1 MIFLLGAA
9 LLALFWGLGYLWLVR
24 LMPPGQELAWP
35 GWLEAYAA
43 RLSQSL
49 DDMFLP
55 LSPAAVRAAVLA
67 LLAAGAAVGFTLPG
81 ATGNIERL
89 SIGRAVELNREGN
102 PQAALAELSRY
113 KDSNSALARNEL
125 GVAYYGTGNM
135 DLAEQ
140 EFKKAVELKPQYAK
154 AQANLAA
161 MRGLMGDAQSQVFA
175 EARARQ
181 AEQLPITLEELYP
194 KREGL
199 AGNLCLRLFCAAAL
213 AWAFVQIPK
222 GVLALIRRRRIRRFE
237 AQLADGLVMASN
249 ALRAG
254 FSLLQA
260 LDLTASKSQAPLS
273 QEFGLI
279 LKEHRLGADLNE
291 ALRHLARRIPTA
303 DTLIFVN
310 SVSILRETGGN
321 LTEIFDTL
329 AQTIQERKQI
339 QNKIKAMTAEGETQ
353 AYFLAALPV
362 VLGFVLYQL
371 NPESM
376 TLFFTTFGGW
386 LMLMLMGLMEVVGI
400 TTMLKIVRV
409 KV

>member
-1 MIFLLGAA
+1 MMFLLGAA
-9 LLALFWGLGYLWLVR
+9 LLILFWGLGYLWLATV
-24 LMPPGQELAWP
+24 LPPGREGWP
-35 GWLEAYAA
+35 ASLEAYAA
-43 RLSQSL
+43 RVSQSL

-55 LSPAAVRAAVLA
+55 MSQRVVRTVILA
-67 LLAAGAAVGFTLPG
+67 LAAVGAAAGFILPS
-81 ATGNIERL
+81 AAGNIERL
-89 SIGRAVELNREGN
+89 SIDRAMELNRAGN
-102 PQAALAELSRY
+102 YQAAMTELSRY
-113 KDSNSALARNEL
+113 KGSSSALAHNEL

-140 EFKKAVELKPQYAK
+140 EFLKAVELKTQYAK
-154 AQANLAA
+154 ARANLAA
-161 MRGLMGDAQSQVFA
+161 MRGLLGDPQRQNFE

-181 AEQLPITLEELYP
+181 AEQLPMDLEELYP
-194 KREGL
+194 QSEGM
-199 AGNLCLRLFCAAAL
+199 AGDLTMRLFCAL
-213 AWAFVQIPK
+213 VFAWAFTQAPK
-222 GVLALIRRRRIRRFE
+222 GVLVLIRRRRVKRFE
-237 AQLADGLVMASN
+237 LQLADGLVMASN

-260 LDLTASKSQAPLS
+260 LDLTATKSQAPLS

-291 ALRHLARRIPTA
+291 ALRHLAQRMPTP
-303 DTLIFVN
+303 DTYIFVN

-329 AQTIQERKQI
+329 AETIQERKQI
-339 QNKIKAMTAEGETQ
+339 QNKLRTMTAEGETQ
-353 AYFLAALPV
+353 AYFLAALPI

-371 NPESM
+371 NQESM
-376 TLFFTTFGGW
+376 ALFFTTFGGW

-400 TTMLKIVRV
+400 AMMFKIVRV

>member
-1 MIFLLGAA
+1 MTFFLGAT
-9 LLALFWGLGYLWLVR
+9 LLILFWGLGYLWLVT
-24 LMPPGQELAWP
+24 LLPPDRQGWP
-35 GWLEAYAA
+35 LSLERYAA
-43 RLSQSL
+43 RVSLSL

-55 LSPAAVRAAVLA
+55 VGLAKARTAILA
-67 LLAAGAAVGFTLPG
+67 LAGAGALVGFILPS
-81 ATGNIERL
+81 AADNFERL
-89 SIGRAVELNREGN
+89 SIDQAVEFNRAGN
-102 PQAALAELSRY
+102 YKAALSSLSRY
-113 KDSNSALARNEL
+113 KESTSALAHNEL

-135 DLAEQ
+135 DQAEQ
-140 EFKKAVELKPQYAK
+140 EFQKALELKPQYAK
-154 AQANLAA
+154 AQSNLAI
-161 MRGLMGDAQSQVFA
+161 MRGLLGDPQRQAFE

-181 AEQLPITLEELYP
+181 AEQLPMDLEELYP
-194 KREGL
+194 QSESL
-199 AGNLCLRLFCAAAL
+199 AGELTLRLFCAGIFAL
-213 AWAFVQIPK
+213 AFLQIPK
-222 GVLALIRRRRIRRFE
+222 GVLALIKRRRVKRFE

-249 ALRAG
+249 GLRAG

-273 QEFGLI
+273 QEFGLV

-291 ALRHLARRIPTA
+291 ALRHLAQRMPTA
-303 DTLIFVN
+303 DTQIFVN

-329 AQTIQERKQI
+329 AETIQERKQI
-339 QNKIKAMTAEGETQ
+339 QTKIKTMTAEGETQ

-362 VLGFVLYQL
+362 VLGFILYQL
-371 NPESM
+371 NQESM

-400 TTMLKIVRV
+400 AMMFKIVRV